1 MKVNKPSIT
10 APKGFK
16 AAGVWAGFKK
26 AGKKDLAVIVSEVPA
41 VAGAV
46 FTQNKMCAAPV
57 IVCRENLLNKTAR
70 AIIVNAG
77 CANACTGEQGLKDA
91 RQMAE
96 ITAEQIGCSPKE
108 VFVSSTG
115 VIGSYLNMDKMEAGI
130 KKVAKEVSV
139 KGGKDAATAIMT
151 TDSYAK
157 EYAVKIEIEGT
168 PVIVAGIAKGSG
180 MIAPNMATMLSYI
193 TTDICISRTLLQKC
207 VKDVADRSFN
217 LAIVDGDTSTN
228 DTLIV
233 LANGCAGNKMV
244 IREQDKDYKV
254 FYGALKEVATEL
266 AKMMVRDGEGAT
278 KFIEISVQGAQ
289 TREEAKTAACTV
301 ARSPLVKTAF
311 FGEDANWGRIVCAL
325 GYSGINLKP
334 ERLNVWLEKIH
345 IFKNGTGLNADEKL
359 LSEKM
364 KEKEIHVTIDLGRGD
379 AQATV
384 WTCDFSYDY
393 IKINGSY
400 RS

>member
-1 MKVNKPSIT
+1 MKVIKPSIT

-16 AAGVWAGFKK
+16 AAGVYAGFKK
-26 AGKKDLAVIVSEVPA
+26 SGKKDLGVIISDVPA

-46 FTQNKMCAAPV
+46 FTLNKMCAAPV
-57 IVCRENLLNKTAR
+57 TVCRENLLNKTAR

-77 CANACTGEQGLKDA
+77 CANACTGDQGLKDA
-91 RQMAE
+91 YQMAE
-96 ITAEQIGCSPKE
+96 LTAKAVGCHPKE

-115 VIGSYLNMDKMEAGI
+115 VIGSYLNMEKMEAGI
-130 KKVAKEVSV
+130 KKVV
-139 KGGKDAATAIMT
+139 KDASAEGGKDAAAAIMT
-151 TDSYAK
+151 TDTYAK

-193 TTDICISRTLLQKC
+193 TTDISISRTLLQKA
-207 VKDVADRSFN
+207 VKDAADRSFN

-228 DTLIV
+228 DSLIV

-244 IREQDKDYKV
+244 TREQDKDYKV
-254 FYGALKEVATEL
+254 FYGALREVATEL
-266 AKMMVRDGEGAT
+266 AKMMVKDGEGAT

-289 TREEAKTAACTV
+289 TREEAKTAACSV

-311 FGEDANWGRIVCAL
+311 FGEDANWGRMVCAL
-325 GYSGINLKP
+325 GYSGVNLKP
-334 ERLNVWLEKIH
+334 ERLNVWIEKVH
-345 IFKNGTGLNADEKL
+345 VFKNGTGMDADEKL
-359 LSEKM
+359 LKEKM

-393 IKINGSY
+393 VKINGSY

>member
-1 MKVNKPSIT
+1 MKVIKPSIT

-16 AAGVWAGFKK
+16 AAGIWAGFKK
-26 AGKKDLAVIVSEVPA
+26 SGKKDLAVIISDVPA

-46 FTQNKMCAAPV
+46 FTLNKMCAAPV
-57 IVCRENLLNKTAR
+57 KVCREHLLNKTAR

-77 CANACTGEQGLKDA
+77 CANACTGEQGMKDA
-91 RQMAE
+91 RAMAE
-96 ITAEQIGCSPKE
+96 ITAARIGCQPKE

-115 VIGSYLNMDKMEAGI
+115 VIGAYLNMEKMEAGI
-130 KKVAKEVSV
+130 KNVVKEAGRD
-139 KGGKDAATAIMT
+139 GGKDAAVAIMT

-193 TTDICISRTLLQKC
+193 TTDICISRTLLQKA

-244 IREQDKDYKV
+244 VREQDKDYKV

-289 TREEAKTAACTV
+289 TTEEAKIAACAV

-311 FGEDANWGRIVCAL
+311 FGSDANWGRIVCAV

-334 ERLNVWLEKIH
+334 ERLNVWLDKVH

-379 AQATV
+379 AQAKV